1 MGNTYIVFSPINVK
15 KFGDTLGKSVLSKS
29 IRGVNKYIE
38 STIESFSN
46 RAMDVIEVER
56 PTDFEIYIFLERV

>member
-1 MGNTYIVFSPINVK
+1 MK